1 MPHTSECV
9 GSRQDRVKKVRVG
22 LVESGLVSETV
33 LGFWLLMHLR
43 PQFNPAKP
51 ASSVL
56 TTHILCMP

>member
-33 LGFWLLMHLR
+33 IR
-43 PQFNPAKP
+43 
-51 ASSVL
+51 
-56 TTHILCMP
+56 ILVTDAFAPTI